1 MRPVATDC
9 ASDPLPPSAAL
20 PLTRGRIIFVGILA
34 VSNLPL
40 FKGESRRRRQ
50 GVVHKPCRIL
60 AAVFLALCLA
70 STLPAQAEQVNVA
83 AASDLNFAIKEI
95 IQQFERDTGNQVRLT
110 LGSSGNF
117 YAQIVNGAPFDVF
130 LSADLNYPK
139 QLEKAGYAAPGS
151 TLIYGVGGIALWVR
165 KNSPIKPDQS
175 GMKALLEPSIKKI
188 AIANPEHAP
197 YGRAAVAAMKNA
209 QVYDSVK
216 SKLVLGEN
224 ISQAAQFVQSGA
236 ADIGIIA
243 LSIAGSEPMQTTGV
257 YWVIPRDTYPRLEQG
272 AVLLKRG
279 GAGAKAFFDWLR
291 SAPAR
296 NIFAKYGF
304 GEKF

>member
-1 MRPVATDC
+1 MSQVAHE
-9 ASDPLPPSAAL
+9 PN
-20 PLTRGRIIFVGILA
+20 RIF
-34 VSNLPL
+34 
-40 FKGESRRRRQ
+40 
-50 GVVHKPCRIL
+50 
-60 AAVFLALCLA
+60 AAVFLALCLCVA
-70 STLPAQAEQVNVA
+70 RPVHAEQVNVA

-130 LSADLNYPK
+130 LSADLNYAR
-139 QLEKAGYAAPGS
+139 QLEKAGYGVPGS
-151 TLIYGVGGIALWVR
+151 TFIYGVGRIALWVR
-165 KNSPIKPDQS
+165 KNSPIKPDQL

-216 SKLVLGEN
+216 HKLVLGEN

-243 LSIAGSEPMQTTGV
+243 LSIAVSEPMQRTGV
-257 YWVIPRDTYPRLEQG
+257 FWVIPRDSYPRVEQG
-272 AVLLKRG
+272 AILLKRG
-279 GAGAKAFFDWLR
+279 GAGARAFFEWLK
-291 SAPAR
+291 SEAAR
-296 NIFAKYGF
+296 KIFGKYGF
-304 GEKF
+304 SEGKF